1 MYTANIL
8 LFLIFRMILKLKD
21 LKMSFYYPLRIMVK
35 WNLKVYLS
43 GKMLLNRVEGWQ
55 SDKT

>member
-1 MYTANIL
+1 
-8 LFLIFRMILKLKD
+8 MILVLKD
-21 LKMSFYYPLRIMVK
+21 LKVSFYYLLRIIVK

-43 GKMLLNRVEGWQ
+43 GKMLLNRLEGLQ

>member
-1 MYTANIL
+1 
-8 LFLIFRMILKLKD
+8 MILVLKD
-21 LKMSFYYPLRIMVK
+21 LKVSFYYLLRIMVK

-43 GKMLLNRVEGWQ
+43 GKMLLNRLEGWQ